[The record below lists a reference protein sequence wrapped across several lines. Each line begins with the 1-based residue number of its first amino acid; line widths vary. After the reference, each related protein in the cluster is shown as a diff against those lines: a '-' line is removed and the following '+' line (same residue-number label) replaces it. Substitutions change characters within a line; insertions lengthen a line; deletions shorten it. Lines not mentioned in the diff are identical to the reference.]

1 MDSGTGLVIPLPDTG
16 GRLRRGQKYNLD
28 ILCPV
33 DSRGYMTE
41 EAGEF
46 AGLFYEDANSKIIER
61 LTEVG
66 ALLKKSTLVHSY
78 PHDWRTG
85 KPIIFRA
92 TPQWFA
98 SITPIKEDIMNAIER
113 VEWVPAWGE
122 VRIANM
128 IKDRDEWCIS
138 RQRAWGVPIPVFY
151 AEDGT
156 AILDEEVINHVA
168 DLFEQYGSNYWFEQ
182 PAEKL
187 LPEGYKHP
195 GSPNGKF
202 TKETDIMDVW
212 FDSGTSHQAV
222 MKDRL
227 GTYPAD
233 VYLEGSDQYRGWF
246 NSSITTGVALT
257 NEARSKPLLLT
268 VFAGCGRTEDEQ
280 IAWKCYR
287 SSRHHERIRCR
298 YSPPLGLEY
307 RLPIRFPNL
316 LRYIASNQRSLSE
329 NPQYFP
335 FLAWQYL

>member
-1 MDSGTGLVIPLPDTG
+1 MDSGTGLVHTAPGHGEDDFVVG
-16 GRLRRGQKYNLD
+16 KKYNLD

-98 SITPIKEDIMNAIER
+98 SITPIKEDIMNAIGR
-113 VEWVPAWGE
+113 VEWVPSWGE
-122 VRIANM
+122 VRISNM

-268 VFAGCGRTEDEQ
+268 VFRWMRKDGR
-280 IAWKCYR
+280 
-287 SSRHHERIRCR
+287 
-298 YSPPLGLEY
+298 
-307 RLPIRFPNL
+307 
-316 LRYIASNQRSLSE
+316 
-329 NPQYFP
+329 
-335 FLAWQYL
+335 